1 MSEFS
6 FRKRERLARRPQFE
20 QVMNR
25 GCKHRIETF
34 CTVFFL
40 PNGLDRIRLGVIVS
54 KKIGNAVVRN
64 QAKRKIRE
72 IFRHIK
78 NRIEPAMDVVV
89 ISGKDLVSLAGSVL
103 EKKISKS
110 FPVKR

>member
-6 FRKRERLARRPQFE
+6 LGKRERLAKRPQFE

-25 GCKHRIETF
+25 GHKHKIETF

-40 PNGLDRIRLGVIVS
+40 PNGLERKRLGVIVS

-72 IFRHIK
+72 IFRQIK
-78 NRIEPAMDVVV
+78 NRVEPAMDVVV
-89 ISGKDLVSLAGSVL
+89 VSGRDLVSLPGSVL
-103 EKKISKS
+103 ETKIIKS

>member
-6 FRKRERLARRPQFE
+6 LGKRERLAKRPQFE

-25 GCKHRIETF
+25 GRKHKIETF

-40 PNGLDRIRLGVIVS
+40 PNGLKRKRLGVIVS

-72 IFRHIK
+72 IFRHVK

-89 ISGKDLVSLAGSVL
+89 ISGRDLVSLPVSVL
-103 EKKISKS
+103 ETKIFKS
-110 FPVKR
+110 FPVKM